1 MVMTIKCER
10 AVELLT
16 QSADSENAVER
27 RIAAEHA
34 ATCSACRSAVEA
46 VQHLRAEG
54 LSPVP
59 RLRAEAFAQ
68 AMAVAT
74 KNTASRTAQVPTFLS
89 GLGLGAALAAGVVIA
104 VVTLMPGLDSTQDS
118 ATPQITLAASEQRD
132 ISISVATVEA
142 LEDAEIHVVLSG
154 PIEFLGYE
162 GQRELRWRT
171 NLERGANQLTLP
183 VLANGMGRGQLL
195 VEVVHG
201 DKRRT
206 FVVDVESLG

>member
-1 MVMTIKCER
+1 MNIKCER

-16 QSADSENAVER
+16 QSADNENAAER

-46 VQHLRAEG
+46 VQYLRAEG

-59 RLRAEAFAQ
+59 RLRTEAFAQ
-68 AMAVAT
+68 AMAAAT
-74 KNTASRTAQVPTFLS
+74 RDRAPRTARMPTFLS
-89 GLGLGAALAAGVVIA
+89 GLGLGAALAASAAIA
-104 VVTLMPGLDSTQDS
+104 IVMLMPGFDPREDS
-118 ATPQITLAASEQRD
+118 ATPQITLAAKEQRD
-132 ISISVATVEA
+132 ISISLASTEV

-154 PIEFLGYE
+154 PIELFGYA

-171 NLERGANQLTLP
+171 NLDRGPNQLTLP

-201 DKRRT
+201 EKRRT
-206 FVVDVESLG
+206 FVVDIESLG

>member
-1 MVMTIKCER
+1 MTIKCER

-34 ATCSACRSAVEA
+34 AACSACRSAVEA
-46 VQHLRAEG
+46 VQCLRAEG

-59 RLRAEAFAQ
+59 RLRAEAFTH

-74 KNTASRTAQVPTFLS
+74 KDRTPRVARVATFFT
-89 GLGLGAALAAGVVIA
+89 GLGLGVALAASVA
-104 VVTLMPGLDSTQDS
+104 VAMMMLMPGFDPAQDN
-118 ATPQITLAASEQRD
+118 ATPQVTLAASEQRAIN
-132 ISISVATVEA
+132 ISGASIVA

-154 PIEFLGYE
+154 PIELLGYA

-171 NLERGANQLTLP
+171 SLERGANQLTLP
-183 VLANGMGRGQLL
+183 VLANGIGKGQLL

-201 DKRRT
+201 ERRRT
-206 FVVDVESLG
+206 FVVDIESLG

>member
-1 MVMTIKCER
+1 MTIKCER
-10 AVELLT
+10 AVDLLT

-27 RIAAEHA
+27 RVAAEHA
-34 ATCSACRSAVEA
+34 ALCSACRSAVEA
-46 VQHLRAEG
+46 VQYLRAEG

-74 KNTASRTAQVPTFLS
+74 QNRTLRAARAPTFLM
-89 GLGLGAALAAGVVIA
+89 GLGLGVALAASVAIA
-104 VVTLMPGLDSTQDS
+104 IMMLMPDFDSAQDS
-118 ATPQITLAASEQRD
+118 ATPQVTLAASEQRD
-132 ISISVATVEA
+132 IKISLASVEA

-154 PIEFLGYE
+154 PIELFGYA

-171 NLERGANQLTLP
+171 SLERGDNQLTLP
-183 VLANGMGRGQLL
+183 ILANGMGKGQLL

-201 DKRRT
+201 ERRRT
-206 FVVDVESLG
+206 FVVDIESLG